1 MPEAAKQ
8 DVATQTAARHA
19 IDQDGVKA
27 AVRLFLAS
35 IGDDPDRPGLKET
48 PDRVARACEEIFG
61 GLSKDPQ
68 EALAKRFDVD
78 TDDMVLVR
86 DVHFYSMCE
95 HHLLPFFGVAH
106 IGYIPQKGKVVG
118 LSKLA
123 RLVEVYARRPQIQE
137 QLTEQIA
144 DALVKYAGARG
155 VIIVLEAQHMCMTM
169 RGVQKTEAKTV
180 TSAIRGIMRNPATR
194 SEAMRLIL
202 DSKA

>member
-1 MPEAAKQ
+1 MPEPAKQ
-8 DVATQTAARHA
+8 DGAVQTPARHT
-19 IDQDGVKA
+19 INQDGVRA
-27 AVRLFLAS
+27 AIRLFLES
-35 IGDDPDRPGLKET
+35 IGEDPNRPGLQET

-61 GLSKDPQ
+61 GLSKEPQ
-68 EALAKRFDVD
+68 EVFDKHFDVD
-78 TDDMVLVR
+78 TDDMILVR
-86 DVHFYSMCE
+86 DIHFYSICE
-95 HHLLPFFGVAH
+95 HHLLPFFGMAH

-118 LSKLA
+118 LSKIA
-123 RLVEVYARRPQIQE
+123 RLVEVYARRPQVQE

-180 TSAIRGIMRNPATR
+180 TSAIRGMMRNPGTR

-202 DSKA
+202 DSKV